1 MNFQKLIDNCNE
13 KICSLT
19 CKITTLRCN
28 QLMNILVDGSKIV
41 TETPEIRCYLKQIE
55 LVKIEKL
62 VYMAFKVK
70 NYGLFNK
77 LSDKFNSVMLEILE
91 LANECVLDNSIEEQD
106 YIHLCN
112 ISVDENAFIKNLC
125 EAGSD
130 RMNIFQEEGCYVMR
144 KDE

>member
-1 MNFQKLIDNCNE
+1 MNFQKLLDNCDE
-13 KICSLT
+13 KISSLT
-19 CKITTLRCN
+19 CKITTLRCK
-28 QLMNILVDGSKIV
+28 QLMNILVDGVKIG

-70 NYGLFNK
+70 NYGIFNK

-106 YIHLCN
+106 YIFLCN
-112 ISVDENAFIKNLC
+112 ISVDETAFIKNLC

-130 RMNIFQEEGCYVMR
+130 RMNIFREEGYYVMR